1 MRVHRT
7 LILSAAL
14 AALALHAAGCSDKVT
29 CTAQITEGGYRGSA
43 VGKEGQSR
51 LDQDAKMEACRQ
63 KCAAEKTA
71 IIDACATRCVRDID
85 AGKLDASVR
94 CDD

>member
-1 MRVHRT
+1 MRVPRT

-14 AALALHAAGCSDKVT
+14 AALAFHAAGCSDKVR
-29 CTAQITEGGYRGSA
+29 CTAEIADGGYRGSA
-43 VGKEGQSR
+43 VGKEGQAK

-63 KCAAEKTA
+63 KCAAEKSP
-71 IIDACATRCVRDID
+71 IIDACASRCVKDID

>member
-7 LILSAAL
+7 LILSVAL

-29 CTAQITEGGYRGSA
+29 CTAEITEGGYRGSA
-43 VGKEGQSR
+43 VGKEGQPR
-51 LDQDAKMEACRQ
+51 LDQNAKLEACRQ
-63 KCAAEKTA
+63 KCAAEKAA
-71 IIDACATRCVRDID
+71 IIDDCASRCVRDID

>member
-1 MRVHRT
+1 MRVPRT

-14 AALALHAAGCSDKVT
+14 AALALHATACSDKVT
-29 CTAQITEGGYRGSA
+29 CTVEITDGGYRGSA
-43 VGKEGQSR
+43 VGKQGQSR

-63 KCAAEKTA
+63 KCAAEKSA
-71 IIDACATRCVRDID
+71 IIDACATRCVKDID